1 MGYSWWGSSFVVSQA
16 DAFWARSGLAL
27 AHWETIV
34 HNMSTDAL
42 HHSRHSHRRKS
53 FRISYADLP
62 GGSRCEPEESD
73 PYLAQLRLLRQE
85 QRSLVTK
92 TVLLNLLLLL
102 SVIACLWFGAMWILA
117 TYPPPD

>member
-1 MGYSWWGSSFVVSQA
+1 MFRSYPEAQQA
-16 DAFWARSGLAL
+16 QARARSGLAL

-42 HHSRHSHRRKS
+42 HHSRHSHRRRS
-53 FRISYADLP
+53 FRITNYADLP
-62 GGSRCEPEESD
+62 DGTRRKPEESD
-73 PYLAQLRLLRQE
+73 PYLAQLHLLREE

-92 TVLLNLLLLL
+92 TVVLNLLLLL